1 MTDESQA
8 SHPHPSQSYR
18 ECVAC
23 GCQVHHSRDS
33 CPECG
38 AFPHEDYP
46 PTADSKVTAILTSV
60 LVGFLVLA
68 LFGLS
73 RNKQEAAKLEAEKF
87 SRLELQ
93 ETPTPVADKS
103 HFLTSPTPT
112 EVPLVVSTP
121 LPLTPTPIPFR
132 PEDFHSKPT
141 PRPKPQ
147 ATRVPVAPTP
157 VPQPTRPST
166 LELKD
171 QLADEF
177 RTDLDN
183 RFPMA
188 KEGEYIRL
196 TTLENRSMSGTIV
209 TMEANQLALN
219 STRGQQWIVYRRL
232 SRESRMRV
240 DKSERETW
248 VEEKALEEVL
258 KRLQN

>member
-23 GCQVHHSRDS
+23 GCQVHQSRDA

-46 PTADSKVTAILTSV
+46 PTADSKVTVILTSV
-60 LVGFLVLA
+60 LVGFLALA
-68 LFGLS
+68 LFGFS
-73 RNKQEAAKLEAEKF
+73 RNKEAAAKLETEKF

-93 ETPTPVADKS
+93 ETLTPLSDKS
-103 HFLTSPTPT
+103 PFLTSPTPT
-112 EVPLVVSTP
+112 EVPLVVPTP
-121 LPLTPTPIPFR
+121 LPASPTPIPFR
-132 PEDFHSKPT
+132 PEDFQTQPT
-141 PRPKPQ
+141 LQPLPQ
-147 ATRVPVAPTP
+147 ATQVPVAPTP
-157 VPQPTRPST
+157 VPEPTRPST

-177 RTDLDN
+177 RADLDN

-188 KEGEYIRL
+188 KEGEYVRL
-196 TTLENRSMSGTIV
+196 TTLENRIMSGTIV

-219 STRGQQWIVYRRL
+219 STRGQQWVVYRRL